1 MNPRRS
7 LNFQRSIHSQQPYCT
22 RKTEKLSHVERSSSN
37 YPDIAVEETNCP
49 LISNF
54 SPPSIHPPPLE
65 WLLLTNAA
73 TDHLTNRLSLFF
85 RFLPRTN
92 PFLPRRVHHHQSSPV
107 RDYPSKSIFSP
118 TVLITPPSILRIRGN
133 NKGRRGIDPPSYNRV
148 IFRQGW
154 EFYLLCYNSAR
165 ILFEIS

>member
-54 SPPSIHPPPLE
+54 SPPSIHLPPLE

-92 PFLPRRVHHHQSSPV
+92 PFLPRRVHHHQSSP
-107 RDYPSKSIFSP
+107 RPRLSLEINFLP
-118 TVLITPPSILRIRGN
+118 HGLNHAT
-133 NKGRRGIDPPSYNRV
+133 IDPSNPR
-148 IFRQGW
+148 
-154 EFYLLCYNSAR
+154 E
-165 ILFEIS
+165 

>member
-1 MNPRRS
+1 MHPRRS
-7 LNFQRSIHSQQPYCT
+7 LKFQRSIHSQQPYCT

-73 TDHLTNRLSLFF
+73 TSRTGYPSSSASFHEPTPSFHAESIITN
-85 RFLPRTN
+85 
-92 PFLPRRVHHHQSSPV
+92 QAPV
-107 RDYPSKSIFSP
+107 QDYPSKSIFSP

-154 EFYLLCYNSAR
+154 EFYLLCYNSALQ